1 MKVLLIHNKYQ
12 HAGGE
17 DLVFEMES
25 GLLRDHGHVVEKV
38 IFDNHDI
45 RDWFSKLTAGV
56 GIIYNRQSAKAL
68 EKRIREVEPDVIHVH
83 NFFPLASPSVLFA
96 AKRFNI
102 PVVVTLHNFR
112 LICPSGVFLY
122 HDKIYNRS
130 LHSVFPLDAIV
141 KGVYRNSV
149 IDTAA
154 VALMASFHNLAG
166 TWKSKVDRFIIL
178 SHFAKNTF
186 RESKVGIHDWQ
197 FAVKPNFAED
207 HGEGGPTRDNFY
219 LYAGR
224 LSSEKGIGLA
234 LESAAAFGFNLV
246 VVGDGPLRGEVQRYV
261 ARYSNIRWFGF
272 QPKGCVISLLKQCRA
287 LLVPSVCYEG
297 FPLAVIEAFSTGT
310 PVIASRLGSLAEIIT
325 DNVNGLHFT
334 AGDKDD
340 LFSKVSMLETQPT
353 VCELLG
359 YNARQTYLW
368 HYTPEKNYQMLMNI
382 YHDVMERQAV
392 DQSSVLTPA

>member
-1 MKVLLIHNKYQ
+1 MRVLLIHNKYR

-25 GLLRDHGHVVEKV
+25 RLLQEHGHAVEKV
-38 IFDNHDI
+38 VFDNHDI
-45 RDWFSKLTAGV
+45 RDWFSKLAAGV
-56 GIIYNRQSAKAL
+56 RIIYNRQSARAL

-96 AKRFNI
+96 AKRFDI

-112 LICPSGVFLY
+112 LICPSAVFLY
-122 HDKIYNRS
+122 HDKIYDRS

-166 TWKSKVDRFIIL
+166 TWKSKVDRFIVL
-178 SHFAKNTF
+178 SRFARNKF
-186 RESKVGIHDWQ
+186 RESKVGIYDWQ

-207 HGEGGPTRDNFY
+207 HGEGSANRENFY

-224 LSSEKGIGLA
+224 LSAEKGVSLV
-234 LESAAAFGFNLV
+234 LDSAATFGFNLV
-246 VVGDGPLRGEVQRYV
+246 IVGDGPLRSEVQSYA
-261 ARYSNIRWFGF
+261 ARYANIRWFGF

-287 LLVPSVCYEG
+287 LVVPSVCYEG

-334 AGDKDD
+334 SGDKDD
-340 LFSKVSMLETQPT
+340 LFSKVLMLELQPAAY
-353 VCELLG
+353 ELLRR
-359 YNARQTYLW
+359 NARQTYLW
-368 HYTPEKNYQMLMNI
+368 HYTPEKNYQMLMGI
-382 YHDVMERQAV
+382 YHDVMERQSV
-392 DQSSVLTPA
+392 DRSAVLTPV